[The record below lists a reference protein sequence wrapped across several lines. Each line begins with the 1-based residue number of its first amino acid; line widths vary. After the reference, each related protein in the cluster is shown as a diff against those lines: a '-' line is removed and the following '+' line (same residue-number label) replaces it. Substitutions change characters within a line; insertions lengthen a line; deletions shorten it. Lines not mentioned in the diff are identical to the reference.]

1 MITELHLGKVIS
13 ATISP
18 ATSASAQ
25 NHGIVYKHADC
36 DEHLLAVNH
45 KHPAWHLQLLGWFNH
60 EQDNTDSACNKGRHD
75 SVAM

>member
-36 DEHLLAVNH
+36 DEHLLVVNH
-45 KHPAWHLQLLGWFNH
+45 KHPAWHLQLLG
-60 EQDNTDSACNKGRHD
+60 
-75 SVAM
+75 